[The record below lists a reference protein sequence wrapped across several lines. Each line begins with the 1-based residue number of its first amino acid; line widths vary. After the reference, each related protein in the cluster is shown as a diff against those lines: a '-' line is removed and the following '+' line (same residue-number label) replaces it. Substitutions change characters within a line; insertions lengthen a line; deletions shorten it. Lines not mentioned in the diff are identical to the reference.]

1 MSLIGIIILFSKRRI
16 EFDVFHLT
24 LQQPFRNSMMY
35 YRDSLF
41 TIIKIALVSSCILAW
56 RINQAQNSHFAP
68 CVQCSESVFSRE
80 EWRSKISD
88 VYNIFHNN
96 LPIHCMEHMVVG

>member
-16 EFDVFHLT
+16 EFDNPLGIT
-24 LQQPFRNSMMY
+24 QQPFRNSMMY

-80 EWRSKISD
+80 EWRSKISE
-88 VYNIFHNN
+88 VYNIFLDNF
-96 LPIHCMEHMVVG
+96 PIHCMEHMVVG